1 VKRSA
6 AVLVATVLVITM
18 LFWAGWHNLRARR
31 LAMQQA
37 QENHVTLTPA
47 GSANAEASGDDIDLR
62 GKPAPPFTLA
72 TLDGKKVS
80 LSDFKG
86 RPVLVN
92 LWGTWC
98 GPCKEEMPWLQEF
111 RQQYAAQGF
120 EVLGITTDSDDVTKD
135 KITKTVQQVGVTY
148 PILMYGKQ
156 IEETYNKV
164 GALPVSFYV
173 DRKGVVV
180 EQVTG
185 VAPVGGK
192 ALVEEHIKKLLAGGM

>member
-1 VKRSA
+1 MKRSA
-6 AVLVATVLVITM
+6 AVLTATVLVIAV

-47 GSANAEASGDDIDLR
+47 APGSAADMSDDIDLR
-62 GKPAPPFTLA
+62 GKPAPAFTL
-72 TLDGKKVS
+72 TSLDGKKVS

-120 EVLGITTDSDDVTKD
+120 EVLGITTDSDDVTKE

-148 PILMYGKQ
+148 PILMNDKQ
-156 IEETYNKV
+156 IEDTYNKV

-192 ALVEEHIKKLLAGGM
+192 ALVEDHIKKLLAGGM

>member
-1 VKRSA
+1 
-6 AVLVATVLVITM
+6 
-18 LFWAGWHNLRARR
+18 
-31 LAMQQA
+31 
-37 QENHVTLTPA
+37 
-47 GSANAEASGDDIDLR
+47 
-62 GKPAPPFTLA
+62 
-72 TLDGKKVS
+72 
-80 LSDFKG
+80 
-86 RPVLVN
+86 VN

-173 DRKGVVV
+173 NRKGVVV

-192 ALVEEHIKKLLAGGM
+192 ALVEDHIKKLLAGGM

>member
-1 VKRSA
+1 
-6 AVLVATVLVITM
+6 
-18 LFWAGWHNLRARR
+18 
-31 LAMQQA
+31 MQQA
-37 QENHVTLTPA
+37 EENHVTLTPSPGT
-47 GSANAEASGDDIDLR
+47 GSASSSASSDDIDLR
-62 GKPAPPFTLA
+62 GKPAPPFTLM

-111 RQQYAAQGF
+111 RQQYTAQGF
-120 EVLGITTDSDDVTKD
+120 EVLGITTDSNDVTKD
-135 KITKTVQQVGVTY
+135 KIAKTVKQVGVTY
-148 PILMYGKQ
+148 PILMTDEQ
-156 IEETYNKV
+156 IDNTYNKV

-192 ALVEEHIKKLLAGGM
+192 AMVEDHIKKLLAGGM